1 MPNGFWRKIKNMAGR
16 TVRSIAEPEP
26 AKLKE
31 WKQRMEDARTLY
43 GDERAKMRLFTDYY
57 NGTRDVQDNPNT
69 GEPASKRSTNVR
81 NIVYEL
87 IESQV
92 DSSIPMPKVH
102 AIHPEDDELAHKIE
116 YLLENKIMSC
126 NLAAINDIVERNV
139 PMVGGD
145 YLYVQWD
152 QNKGTHSQI
161 GDIKVSEIHPKKLIP
176 QPGVSDF
183 DNMDYFFIQQLL
195 TKKTVKKIYGVDVS
209 DAENDEQELTGEVAD
224 ASTNSDLVTVYTAYY
239 RNDHGGVGVYI
250 WCDRYELL
258 DMEDYESRYLDR
270 CAKCGSVMQN
280 GKCPVCGS
288 AKSKKAPEEYEELV
302 DAIEVTDLRKPSGS
316 TFGKTNIPPMEEEEV
331 PDVDENGNP
340 VMNPDGTQKI
350 TVQHKKK
357 KIPYYK
363 PNVYPIVLRKNI
375 TANDKLL
382 GDSDTKAIVDQQD
395 TIKKLGTKINEKLM
409 KGGSYV
415 TLPRGKK
422 VELNDKELKVIRLD
436 NAAEK
441 ALVDV
446 INVQPNVQN
455 DENYLEIN
463 YNWAKSTLGITDA
476 YQGQF
481 KSSETSGTARQ
492 YAINQAAGRLES
504 KRVLK
509 NEAYAHLYEIMFK
522 FWLAYADQTTEIT
535 SQDADGNQTYGT
547 LDRHEFLRIDKAG
560 EFYWDDEF
568 IFDTDPTST
577 LMANREAM
585 WNQTDLKLQSGA
597 FGPLG
602 ELDTLRTYWSFM
614 KASGYP
620 NAGLALSTVEQRIQK
635 QEEMQQKQE
644 EMMQQIQA
652 NNQTAEQIEGGGDQN
667 EMPGMPG

>member
-69 GEPASKRSTNVR
+69 GEPASKRATNVR

-92 DSSIPMPKVH
+92 DSSIPMPKVR

-126 NLAAINDIVERNV
+126 NLTAINDIVERNV

-288 AKSKKAPEEYEELV
+288 TKSKKAPEEYEELV

-316 TFGKTNIPPMEEEEV
+316 TFGKTSIPPMEEEEV

-382 GDSDTKAIVDQQD
+382 GDSDTKAIIDQQD

>member
-1 MPNGFWRKIKNMAGR
+1 
-16 TVRSIAEPEP
+16 
-26 AKLKE
+26 
-31 WKQRMEDARTLY
+31 
-43 GDERAKMRLFTDYY
+43 
-57 NGTRDVQDNPNT
+57 
-69 GEPASKRSTNVR
+69 
-81 NIVYEL
+81 
-87 IESQV
+87 
-92 DSSIPMPKVH
+92 
-102 AIHPEDDELAHKIE
+102 
-116 YLLENKIMSC
+116 
-126 NLAAINDIVERNV
+126 
-139 PMVGGD
+139 
-145 YLYVQWD
+145 
-152 QNKGTHSQI
+152 
-161 GDIKVSEIHPKKLIP
+161 
-176 QPGVSDF
+176 
-183 DNMDYFFIQQLL
+183 
-195 TKKTVKKIYGVDVS
+195 
-209 DAENDEQELTGEVAD
+209 
-224 ASTNSDLVTVYTAYY
+224 
-239 RNDHGGVGVYI
+239 
-250 WCDRYELL
+250 
-258 DMEDYESRYLDR
+258 
-270 CAKCGSVMQN
+270 MQN

-288 AKSKKAPEEYEELV
+288 TKSKKAPEEYEELV

-316 TFGKTNIPPMEEEEV
+316 TFGKTSVPPMEEEEV

-382 GDSDTKAIVDQQD
+382 GDSDTKAIIDQQD